1 MTKIDDSFIGFD
13 GAYKSSLET
22 LIPIRDLLP
31 WKITKSM
38 VYNVVQS
45 NE

>member
-1 MTKIDDSFIGFD
+1 MTKLDETCRGFD
-13 GAYKSSLET
+13 GAFKAYVET

-31 WKITKSM
+31 WKTTKSM

-45 NE
+45 HE